1 MALTRLIKQRALAYD
16 GDVLDRTGVDDAAS
30 GAVAGS
36 LPSSRDTAPAIVTA
50 IANALASDARGASSD
65 SDDAFLESLCRAPK
79 ARRSCPVAALG
90 GTGGASSD
98 DEFVGGL
105 CKAPRNQAFVAALP
119 SPAAASRAA
128 DAADTLS
135 LPREFADFP
144 PRVATQPLARARGRS
159 LNPQRRETCELGHL
173 TPRPLVE
180 DDWGHGQ
187 LAARMQAQIV
197 ELTDCF
203 RDQIAT
209 QDLPIT
215 LHLSTSTVGCE
226 DALRSIVVDVLT
238 AWQFYVG
245 VTVDPVRRWLGD
257 ANPSRWLGEGGDDGA
272 AARGPMPGHHLAYGL
287 MHLLAVAPRYIT
299 RWLEP
304 HLIKVGKRA
313 SSSRS
318 RNIAEDARGQADG
331 LNFVYVCVLGVGLC
345 SIHAER

>member
-1 MALTRLIKQRALAYD
+1 MKTSRCFAPWTM
-16 GDVLDRTGVDDAAS
+16 GVQAWSFAAFGASVAAS
-30 GAVAGS
+30 LWTAVQQGLGVLHLSTARHGADTSCNLSSFYKQGMMQTSSNGS
-36 LPSSRDTAPAIVTA
+36 SSSATPCLR
-50 IANALASDARGASSD
+50 ALASDARGASSD

-105 CKAPRNQAFVAALP
+105 CKAPRNHALFAALP
-119 SPAAASRAA
+119 SPAAAPRAA

-135 LPREFADFP
+135 RPKEFADFP

-159 LNPQRRETCELGHL
+159 LNPQRRETCELGPL
-173 TPRPLVE
+173 TPRPVVE

-226 DALRSIVVDVLT
+226 DALRSIVVDVRT

-245 VTVDPVRRWLGD
+245 ATVDPVRRWLGD
-257 ANPSRWLGEGGDDGA
+257 ANPSRWLGEGGDD
-272 AARGPMPGHHLAYGL
+272 
-287 MHLLAVAPRYIT
+287 VAIGFAPAT
-299 RWLEP
+299 
-304 HLIKVGKRA
+304 
-313 SSSRS
+313 SSNLVCSWPKHGS
-318 RNIAEDARGQADG
+318 NMADQ
-331 LNFVYVCVLGVGLC
+331 
-345 SIHAER
+345 E